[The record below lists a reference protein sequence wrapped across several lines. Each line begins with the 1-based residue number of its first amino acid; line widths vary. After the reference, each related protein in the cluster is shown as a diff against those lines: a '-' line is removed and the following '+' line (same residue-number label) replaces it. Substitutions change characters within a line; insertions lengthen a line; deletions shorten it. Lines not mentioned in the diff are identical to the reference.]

1 MAYARDRHPDLRL
14 HLSVQG
20 SATTLD
26 AIELMREQFAIK
38 RAVLP
43 RVLTLTEIE
52 KIIRQTTV
60 EIEVFGF
67 GSLCHGRRTLP
78 LVQLCDWRLAE

>member
-1 MAYARDRHPDLRL
+1 MRYAASNHPRLRL

-20 SATTLD
+20 SATTYE
-26 AIELMREQFAIK
+26 AINLYRERFGIQ

-43 RVLTLTEIE
+43 RVLSLPQVAHLVRNTP
-52 KIIRQTTV
+52 V

-67 GSLCHGRRTLP
+67 GSLC
-78 LVQLCDWRLAE
+78 VMV